1 MSKNKEITDGPYGL
15 KRIGDIYFNSNGIF
29 NLKGEK
35 ISPNLEER
43 LLWYTSCQDVLE
55 EVNEQK
61 IIYRT
66 CSRILDEFPNGSRHK
81 AAKKLNETMDQSL
94 KAIEEL
100 GKLYK

>member
-1 MSKNKEITDGPYGL
+1 MSESRVKCNNLYIIRTRE
-15 KRIGDIYFNSNGIF
+15 DI
-29 NLKGEK
+29 LH
-35 ISPNLEER
+35 
-43 LLWYTSCQDVLE
+43 

-66 CSRILDEFPNGSRHK
+66 CSRLLEEFPKGSRHK

-100 GKLYK
+100 SKIYK